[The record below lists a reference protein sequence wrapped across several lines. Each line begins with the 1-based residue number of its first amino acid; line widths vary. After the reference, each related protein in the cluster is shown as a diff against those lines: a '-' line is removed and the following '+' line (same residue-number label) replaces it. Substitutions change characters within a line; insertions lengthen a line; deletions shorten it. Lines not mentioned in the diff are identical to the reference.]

1 MSSYLGKYILEVK
14 IHLSRKRPF
23 NHILQHTEKMAK
35 KRGKEVQIPL
45 PPIPRPPGDPEPI
58 IPTPQFFKV
67 TWKIPIVEEKFI
79 R

>member
-1 MSSYLGKYILEVK
+1 
-14 IHLSRKRPF
+14 
-23 NHILQHTEKMAK
+23 MAK